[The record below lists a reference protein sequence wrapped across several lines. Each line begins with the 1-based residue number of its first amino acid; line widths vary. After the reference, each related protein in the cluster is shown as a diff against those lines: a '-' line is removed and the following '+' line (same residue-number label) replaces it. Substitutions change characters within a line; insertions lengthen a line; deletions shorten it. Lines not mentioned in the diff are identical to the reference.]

1 MYIEKRYLRKIA
13 KVFQELSLPLRLLDA
28 DGACIVPEDGP
39 GIAVPASTLASG
51 INHHVGDALVRVLDI
66 HPALYLA
73 AQASAPGAG
82 DVLCLADAMVM
93 SLLKS
98 SLSISGYSDVYRKAL
113 RQELTGAELAARA
126 AEHKIPLEMNR
137 CVIVFQLDDTDKA
150 SAYSTLGELLP
161 LGETDVLVEMN
172 RREAALVKDMEG
184 IDGAAELEQYV
195 LAVQETLMEE
205 AALNMAAGVGESKNN
220 LALLGES
227 YAEAKR
233 AIEVGQLFNP
243 EEHIF
248 LFSRLMLE
256 RFLMSVPRED
266 SLRYHSLLFNRKTA
280 VILDDTKNPSFF
292 SASLHR
298 RRQYP
303 KAFRFLAVFIQWI
316 FNGIQ
321 AFLRVVMNGKRP
333 SRKKRLFPY
342 QQQVQL
348 ILHFH
353 CHGQQPFLAP
363 AKGHQGAAAC
373 GLRQTHGA

>member
-39 GIAVPASTLASG
+39 GIAVSASTLASE

-280 VILDDTKNPSFF
+280 KLFNEEMLQTIEMFFRKDLNLSDTARQLFIHRNTLVYRLDK
-292 SASLHR
+292 
-298 RRQYP
+298 
-303 KAFRFLAVFIQWI
+303 
-316 FNGIQ
+316 
-321 AFLRVVMNGKRP
+321 
-333 SRKKRLFPY
+333 
-342 QQQVQL
+342 VQ
-348 ILHFH
+348 
-353 CHGQQPFLAP
+353 
-363 AKGHQGAAAC
+363 
-373 GLRQTHGA
+373 RQTGLDLRHFDDAVTFKILYKLKRCGQEKPREIL

>member
-39 GIAVPASTLASG
+39 GIAVPASALASG

-113 RQELTGAELAARA
+113 RQELTGAELASRA

-266 SLRYHSLLFNRKTA
+266 SLRYHSLLFNEEMLQTIEMFFRKDLNLSDTA
-280 VILDDTKNPSFF
+280 RQLFIHRNTLVYRLDK
-292 SASLHR
+292 
-298 RRQYP
+298 
-303 KAFRFLAVFIQWI
+303 
-316 FNGIQ
+316 
-321 AFLRVVMNGKRP
+321 
-333 SRKKRLFPY
+333 
-342 QQQVQL
+342 VQ
-348 ILHFH
+348 
-353 CHGQQPFLAP
+353 
-363 AKGHQGAAAC
+363 
-373 GLRQTHGA
+373 RQTGLDLRHFDDAVTFKILYKLKRCGQEKPREIL